1 MVSMDLVFSG
11 TDSSDTVTVVAEVDM
26 AVEDDETFTLT
37 LTTQDMAVTVGEL
50 ATVTITDG
58 TTESRS
64 RLSHI
69 SLCKP
74 YPSFSEVRIGFDQ
87 TTLSVEEGADGPSSS
102 LVVSVMTGGATL
114 EREVTVTVMSDDVT
128 ASM

>member
-1 MVSMDLVFSG
+1 MVSMELVFNG

-58 TTESRS
+58 TTESMS

-74 YPSFSEVRIGFDQ
+74 YHPSQR
-87 TTLSVEEGADGPSSS
+87 
-102 LVVSVMTGGATL
+102 
-114 EREVTVTVMSDDVT
+114 
-128 ASM
+128 